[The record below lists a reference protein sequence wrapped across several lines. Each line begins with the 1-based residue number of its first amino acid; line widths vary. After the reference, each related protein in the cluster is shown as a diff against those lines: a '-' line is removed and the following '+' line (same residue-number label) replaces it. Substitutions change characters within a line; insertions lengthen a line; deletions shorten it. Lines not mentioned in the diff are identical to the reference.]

1 MDKKSKIIL
10 IAGPT
15 ASGKSNFAIKLAKK
29 VDGEIINTDSMQ
41 IYKEIKILNARPKA
55 KETKYIKH
63 YLYGFHSVKK
73 NFSTGDWLKKTIKLI
88 KQINNKNKIP
98 ILVGGTGLYFRAII
112 NGLVKIPAIPKKFRN
127 KIRDN
132 HRKIGQKEFYN
143 NLIKLDPLVISKINP
158 NDAHRSLRAYEVK
171 KYTKISLYKWFE
183 KTKKNFDE
191 NDFLKIYIDCPRDD
205 LIKRINTRVNKMI
218 SLGAVNEVKK
228 FRHLKIR
235 KDKTSNKVIGIS
247 EISKFLDGNQNIDTT
262 KEQIS
267 IKTRQYA
274 KRQRTWARNQM
285 VDWEKVDYKKLSSFL
300 KKIKISSLKLDQ

>member
-29 VDGEIINTDSMQ
+29 VDGEVINTDSMQ
-41 IYKEIKILNARPKA
+41 IYKEIKILNARPNL
-55 KETKYIKH
+55 IKIKNITH
-63 YLYGFHSVKK
+63 HLYGFHSVKK

-88 KQINNKNKIP
+88 KQIHKKNKTP

-112 NGLVKIPAIPKKFRN
+112 NGLVKIPAIPKKYRN
-127 KIRDN
+127 QIRNN
-132 HRKIGQKEFYN
+132 HRKIGQKKFYN
-143 NLIKLDPLVISKINP
+143 NLIKLDPLVKLKINA
-158 NDAHRSLRAYEVK
+158 NDVHRSLRAYEVK
-171 KYTKISLYKWFE
+171 KYTKISLFKWFE
-183 KTKKNFDE
+183 KTKKYFDE
-191 NDFLKIYIDCPRDD
+191 NDFVKIYIDCPRDD
-205 LIKRINTRVNKMI
+205 LIKRINNRVNNMI

-228 FRHLKIR
+228 FRNLKIR

-247 EISKFLDGNQNIDTT
+247 EICKFLDGDQNIDLT

-285 VDWEKVDYKKLSSFL
+285 IDWEKVDYKKLSSFL
-300 KKIKISSLKLDQ
+300 KKIKISSVKLDQ

>member
-41 IYKEIKILNARPKA
+41 IYREIKILNARPKV
-55 KETKYIKH
+55 KETKNIKH
-63 YLYGFHSVKK
+63 YLYGFQSVKK

-88 KQINNKNKIP
+88 KQIHNKNKIP

-285 VDWEKVDYKKLSSFL
+285 IDWEKVDYKKLGSFL

>member
-88 KQINNKNKIP
+88 KQIINKNKIP

-228 FRHLKIR
+228 FRDLKIR
-235 KDKTSNKVIGIS
+235 NDKTSNKVIGIS

-285 VDWEKVDYKKLSSFL
+285 IDWEKVDYKKLGSFL

>member
-41 IYKEIKILNARPKA
+41 IYREIKILNARPKV
-55 KETKYIKH
+55 KETKNIKH
-63 YLYGFHSVKK
+63 YLYGFYSVKK

-88 KQINNKNKIP
+88 KQIHNKNKIP

-112 NGLVKIPAIPKKFRN
+112 NGLVKIPSIPKKFRN

-183 KTKKNFDE
+183 KTRKNFDE

-285 VDWEKVDYKKLSSFL
+285 IDWEKVDYKMLGSFL

>member
-247 EISKFLDGNQNIDTT
+247 EISKFLDGNQNIDIT

>member
-10 IAGPT
+10 ISGPT

-41 IYKEIKILNARPKA
+41 IYKEIKILNARPKPT
-55 KETKYIKH
+55 EIENITH
-63 YLYGFHSVKK
+63 HLYGFYSVRR

-88 KQINNKNKIP
+88 KQIHNKNKIP

-112 NGLVKIPAIPKKFRN
+112 NGLVKIPTIPKKYRN
-127 KIRDN
+127 QIRNN
-132 HRKIGQKEFYN
+132 HRKIGQKKFYN

-228 FRHLKIR
+228 FRHLKIS

-247 EISKFLDGNQNIDTT
+247 EICKFLDGDQNIDIT

-274 KRQRTWARNQM
+274 KRQSTWGRGNMQNWNKM
-285 VDWEKVDYKKLSSFL
+285 NPIQLKNFL
-300 KKIKISSLKLDQ
+300 KKL

>member
-15 ASGKSNFAIKLAKK
+15 ASGKSDFAIKLAKK
-29 VDGEIINTDSMQ
+29 VNGEIINTDSMQ
-41 IYKEIKILNARPKA
+41 IYREIKILNARPKV
-55 KETKYIKH
+55 KETKNIKH

-88 KQINNKNKIP
+88 KQIHNKNKIP

-112 NGLVKIPAIPKKFRN
+112 NGLVKIPAIPKKYRN
-127 KIRDN
+127 QIRDN
-132 HRKIGQKEFYN
+132 HRKIGQKKFYN
-143 NLIKLDPLVISKINP
+143 NLIKLDPLAISKINP

-247 EISKFLDGNQNIDTT
+247 EICKFLD
-262 KEQIS
+262 
-267 IKTRQYA
+267 
-274 KRQRTWARNQM
+274 
-285 VDWEKVDYKKLSSFL
+285 
-300 KKIKISSLKLDQ
+300 

>member
-41 IYKEIKILNARPKA
+41 IYREIKILNARPKV
-55 KETKYIKH
+55 KETKNIKH
-63 YLYGFHSVKK
+63 YLYGFYSVKK

-88 KQINNKNKIP
+88 KQIHNKNKIP

-112 NGLVKIPAIPKKFRN
+112 NGLVKIPSIPKKFRN
-127 KIRDN
+127 KIRNN
-132 HRKIGQKEFYN
+132 HRKIGQKKFYN
-143 NLIKLDPLVISKINP
+143 NLIKLDPLVISKINA

-183 KTKKNFDE
+183 KTRKNFDE

-247 EISKFLDGNQNIDTT
+247 EISKFLDGDQNIDET

-285 VDWEKVDYKKLSSFL
+285 IDWKKVDYKKLSSFL

>member
-15 ASGKSNFAIKLAKK
+15 ASGKSKFAIKLAKK

-41 IYKEIKILNARPKA
+41 IYKEIKILNARPKLF
-55 KETKYIKH
+55 EIENITH
-63 YLYGFHSVKK
+63 HLYGFHSVRK
-73 NFSTGDWLKKTIKLI
+73 NFSTGDWLKKTIKIIRLI
-88 KQINNKNKIP
+88 RKKNKIP

-191 NDFLKIYIDCPRDD
+191 NNFLKIYIDCPRDD

-228 FRHLKIR
+228 FRDLKIR
-235 KDKTSNKVIGIS
+235 NDKTSNKVIGIS
-247 EISKFLDGNQNIDTT
+247 EISKFLDGNQNIDIT

-300 KKIKISSLKLDQ
+300 KKIKMSSLKLDQ

>member
-41 IYKEIKILNARPKA
+41 IYREIKILNARPKV
-55 KETKYIKH
+55 KETKNIKH
-63 YLYGFHSVKK
+63 YLYGFQSVKK

-88 KQINNKNKIP
+88 KQIHNKNKIP

-112 NGLVKIPAIPKKFRN
+112 NGLVKIPVIPKKFRN
-127 KIRDN
+127 QIRNN
-132 HRKIGQKEFYN
+132 HRKIGQKKFYN
-143 NLIKLDPLVISKINP
+143 NLIKLDPLVISKINA
-158 NDAHRSLRAYEVK
+158 NDVHRSLRAYEVK

-247 EISKFLDGNQNIDTT
+247 EICKFLDGEQNIDTT

-285 VDWEKVDYKKLSSFL
+285 IDWEKVDYKMLGSFL

>member
-29 VDGEIINTDSMQ
+29 VNGEIINTDSMQ
-41 IYKEIKILNARPKA
+41 IYKEIKILNARPKI
-55 KETKYIKH
+55 KETKNIKH
-63 YLYGFHSVKK
+63 HLYGFHSVKK

-88 KQINNKNKIP
+88 KQIHNKNKIP

-112 NGLVKIPAIPKKFRN
+112 NGLVKIPAIPKKYRIQIRN
-127 KIRDN
+127 Y
-132 HRKIGQKEFYN
+132 HRKIGQKKFYN
-143 NLIKLDPLVISKINP
+143 NLIKLDPLVISKINA

-171 KYTKISLYKWFE
+171 KFTKISLYKWFE

-191 NDFLKIYIDCPRDD
+191 NDFFKIYIDCPRED
-205 LIKRINTRVNKMI
+205 LIKRINTRVDKMV

-228 FRHLKIR
+228 FRDFKIK
-235 KDKTSNKVIGIS
+235 KDKTSNKVIGIY
-247 EISKFLDGNQNIDTT
+247 EICKFLDGDQNIDTT

-285 VDWEKVDYKKLSSFL
+285 IDWEKVDYKKLSSFL

>member
-247 EISKFLDGNQNIDTT
+247 EISKFLDGEQNIDTT

-285 VDWEKVDYKKLSSFL
+285 IDWEKVDYKMLGSFL

>member
-285 VDWEKVDYKKLSSFL
+285 VDWEKVDYKKLGSFL

>member
-10 IAGPT
+10 ISGPT

-41 IYKEIKILNARPKA
+41 IYKEIKILNARPKV
-55 KETKYIKH
+55 KENKNIKH
-63 YLYGFHSVKK
+63 HLYGFHSVKK

-88 KQINNKNKIP
+88 KLIHNKNKIP

-112 NGLVKIPAIPKKFRN
+112 NGLVKIPVIPKKYRN
-127 KIRDN
+127 QIRNN
-132 HRKIGQKEFYN
+132 HRIIGQKKFYN
-143 NLIKLDPLVISKINP
+143 ILIKLDPLAKSKINA
-158 NDAHRSLRAYEVK
+158 NDSQRSLRAYEVK
-171 KYTKISLYKWFE
+171 KFTKISLYKWFE
-183 KTKKNFDE
+183 KTKKNFNE
-191 NDFLKIYIDCPRDD
+191 NDFLKIYVDCPRDD

-235 KDKTSNKVIGIS
+235 RDKTSNKVIGIS
-247 EISKFLDGNQNIDTT
+247 EICKFLDGDQNIDVT
-262 KEQIS
+262 KEEIS

>member
-228 FRHLKIR
+228 FRDLKIR
-235 KDKTSNKVIGIS
+235 NDKTSNKVIGIS

-285 VDWEKVDYKKLSSFL
+285 IDWEKVDYKKLGSFL

>member
-41 IYKEIKILNARPKA
+41 IYREIKILNARPKV
-55 KETKYIKH
+55 KETKNIKH
-63 YLYGFHSVKK
+63 YLYGFYSVKK

-88 KQINNKNKIP
+88 KQIHNKNKIP

-112 NGLVKIPAIPKKFRN
+112 NGLVKIPSIPKKFRN
-127 KIRDN
+127 KIRNN
-132 HRKIGQKEFYN
+132 HRKIGQKKFYN
-143 NLIKLDPLVISKINP
+143 NLIKLDPLVISKISP

-183 KTKKNFDE
+183 KTRKNFDE

-228 FRHLKIR
+228 FRHLKIS

-247 EISKFLDGNQNIDTT
+247 EICKFLDGEQNIDTT

-285 VDWEKVDYKKLSSFL
+285 IDWEKVDYKKLGSFL

>member
-15 ASGKSNFAIKLAKK
+15 ASGKSDFAIKLAKK
-29 VDGEIINTDSMQ
+29 VNGEIINTDSMQ
-41 IYKEIKILNARPKA
+41 IYREIKILNARPKV
-55 KETKYIKH
+55 KETKNIKH

-88 KQINNKNKIP
+88 KQIHNKNKIP

-112 NGLVKIPAIPKKFRN
+112 NGLVKIPAIPKKYRN
-127 KIRDN
+127 QIRDN
-132 HRKIGQKEFYN
+132 HRKIGQKKFYN
-143 NLIKLDPLVISKINP
+143 NLIKLDPLAISKINP

-183 KTKKNFDE
+183 KTRKNFDE

-228 FRHLKIR
+228 FRDLKIR
-235 KDKTSNKVIGIS
+235 NDKTSNKVIGIS

-285 VDWEKVDYKKLSSFL
+285 VDWEKVDYKKLGSFL

>member
-235 KDKTSNKVIGIS
+235 KDKTSNKLIGIS
-247 EISKFLDGNQNIDTT
+247 EISKFLDGEQNIDTT

-285 VDWEKVDYKKLSSFL
+285 IDWEKVDYKKLGSFL

>member
-55 KETKYIKH
+55 KETKNIKH

-88 KQINNKNKIP
+88 KQIHNKNKIP

-112 NGLVKIPAIPKKFRN
+112 NGLVKIPVIPKKYRN
-127 KIRDN
+127 QIRKN
-132 HRKIGQKEFYN
+132 HRKIGQKKFYN
-143 NLIKLDPLVISKINP
+143 NLIKLDPLIISKINA
-158 NDAHRSLRAYEVK
+158 NDVHRSLRAYEVK

-247 EISKFLDGNQNIDTT
+247 EICKFLDGDQNIDTT

-285 VDWEKVDYKKLSSFL
+285 IDWEKVDYKKLGSFL

>member
-55 KETKYIKH
+55 KETKNIKH

-73 NFSTGDWLKKTIKLI
+73 NFSTGDWLKKTIRLI
-88 KQINNKNKIP
+88 KQIHNKNKIP

-112 NGLVKIPAIPKKFRN
+112 NGLVKIPVIPKKYRN
-127 KIRDN
+127 QIRYN
-132 HRKIGQKEFYN
+132 HKQIGQKKFYN
-143 NLIKLDPLVISKINP
+143 NLIKLDPLAISKINA
-158 NDAHRSLRAYEVK
+158 NDVHRSLRAYEVK

-247 EISKFLDGNQNIDTT
+247 EICKFLDGDQNIDTT

-285 VDWEKVDYKKLSSFL
+285 IDWEKVDYKKLGLFL

>member
-41 IYKEIKILNARPKA
+41 IYKEIKILNARPKT
-55 KETKYIKH
+55 KETEYIKH

-285 VDWEKVDYKKLSSFL
+285 IDWEKVDYKKLGSFL